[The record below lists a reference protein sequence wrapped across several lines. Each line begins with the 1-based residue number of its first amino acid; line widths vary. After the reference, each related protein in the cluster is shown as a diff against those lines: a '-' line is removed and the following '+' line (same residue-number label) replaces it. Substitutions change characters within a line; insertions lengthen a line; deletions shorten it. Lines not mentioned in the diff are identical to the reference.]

1 MSNKIQNIERAMKIE
16 ISYKCNNWHESAKHC
31 INFSQN
37 LIKIN
42 QRAAI

>member
-1 MSNKIQNIERAMKIE
+1 MSNKIQSMERAMKME
-16 ISYKCNNWHESAKHC
+16 ISYKCNSQHESAKHY

-37 LIKIN
+37 VIKIN